1 MKVVV
6 VLLQAEVDHSKKV
19 SDVAVLSHNIPTAR
33 PGVNRVCLI
42 FLRYHWML
50 KLVKIKMKDV
60 CKHL

>member
-1 MKVVV
+1 MKVVVV

-42 FLRYHWML
+42 FFN
-50 KLVKIKMKDV
+50 VIIG
-60 CKHL
+60 C